1 MSMHKW
7 VLWLVCC
14 IAMSVASS
22 TALADTVTLGPVL
35 PNYAIV
41 SVGSNAS
48 LMVNSGPIVGSV
60 LIGDGSTATSSGGG
74 NGQVTGGVFVSGAV
88 SGDDLQNLQI
98 PPVVTVVSPS
108 VGTQAFSD
116 AATLSSTAAAL
127 PATQT
132 FGAINGTQTITGNG
146 GLNVIDV
153 ASLHNPN
160 LTISGSS
167 SDVFVFDVAGLFQT
181 NQAITLNGVSAS
193 QILWNLTGTGT
204 VFQTSGGDT
213 LFGTFLATD
222 GGDFQFSSLNLTGE
236 LIDTDG
242 HIQFVSNS
250 SLTGQPFTPP
260 VPEPA
265 TATLLLLG
273 TGLASVVGATRRRVR
288 L

>member
-1 MSMHKW
+1 MSRYKW
-7 VLWLVCC
+7 VLWLACC
-14 IAMSVASS
+14 IALPVASS
-22 TALADTVTLGPVL
+22 IALADTITMGPVL

-74 NGQVTGGVFVSGAV
+74 NGQVTGGVFVSGTV
-88 SGDDLQNLQI
+88 SGDDLQHLQI

-116 AATLSSTAAAL
+116 VATDSSTDAAL

-146 GLNVIDV
+146 GLNVIDI

-167 SDVFVFDVAGLFQT
+167 SDVFVFNVSGLFQT

-250 SLTGQPFTPP
+250 SLTGQPFAPP